1 MARGFKEV
9 YWKVNFVTSSKTV
22 AVHSDMSSLVLLG
35 KTKNIPLA
43 KGQVQYIK
51 FTDAK
56 FGEYNIERHMS
67 EAQKEL
73 FLPQFRYTK
82 NEARSIYN

>member
-1 MARGFKEV
+1 
-9 YWKVNFVTSSKTV
+9 
-22 AVHSDMSSLVLLG
+22 MSSLVLLG

-56 FGEYNIERHMS
+56 FGEHNIERHMS